1 MARDARTRTP
11 DAPAGAQVLRTV
23 LRLKMRML
31 PLLVI
36 FARGARCDG
45 CFNLWLESVATLE
58 TEDHQNEFHCCPQYT
73 GLERGQPDNA
83 GGNGTR
89 KALLF
94 LHVGKTGGTSVA
106 SWLSKM
112 NIPAV
117 HVHVHPLL
125 PSVAQRL
132 GNRVVISVRDPIERV
147 LSAFNYERARNKS
160 FWRPMDD
167 CFASL
172 NDLVEQAFLTTRS
185 TPACRKMAR
194 AVPPNGWSRASGHLG
209 LGFCHY
215 LSGAM
220 PLLRHNRVWLVR
232 QETMAAD
239 LGGLARWLGLHN
251 STALRL
257 PIPKLNP
264 QEGPAVER
272 RRSAAPE
279 GRHVVAGVRSAGQAR
294 AAGRKRQA
302 EHRHNST
309 AGPGRG
315 ALRAHCLVVAEV
327 EVGRVHGRVVCGV
340 ACCDNYDSVCYV
352 TCVVVRES
360 L

>member
-1 MARDARTRTP
+1 
-11 DAPAGAQVLRTV
+11 
-23 LRLKMRML
+23 
-31 PLLVI
+31 
-36 FARGARCDG
+36 
-45 CFNLWLESVATLE
+45 
-58 TEDHQNEFHCCPQYT
+58 
-73 GLERGQPDNA
+73 
-83 GGNGTR
+83 
-89 KALLF
+89 LLF

-132 GNRVVISVRDPIERV
+132 GNQVVISVRDPIERV

-257 PIPKLNP
+257 PIPKLTRTHRKDP
-264 QEGPAVER
+264 PL
-272 RRSAAPE
+272 SAAARQLLRDDLLSPE
-279 GRHVVAGVRSAGQAR
+279 YALLDRLEQL
-294 AAGRKRQA
+294 AANGKR
-302 EHRHNST
+302 NT
-309 AGPGRG
+309 GTI
-315 ALRAHCLVVAEV
+315 ALRARGGGHSAPT
-327 EVGRVHGRVVCGV
+327 
-340 ACCDNYDSVCYV
+340 A
-352 TCVVVRES
+352 
-360 L
+360 